1 MSIAYQCDR
10 CGKLV
15 AIPSIKFH
23 IPIVKVNERDIFG
36 SESRELEKVR
46 TLDLCDECSD
56 SLTEWLSMMN
66 DIMAEGDNNHGRNI
80 CAGASEKGARNPRRK
95 ARKADVGDTQDE
107 G

>member
-15 AIPSIKFH
+15 AIAEEKQKIHMVIANFRD
-23 IPIVKVNERDIFG
+23 VYGNENRHYEDMTRMDI
-36 SESRELEKVR
+36 
-46 TLDLCDECSD
+46 CDECNE

-66 DIMAEGDNNHGRNI
+66 DIMAEGDNNHGRDVR
-80 CAGASEKGARNPRRK
+80 AGASKKGAGASRRK
-95 ARKADVGDTQDE
+95 ARKADGGDTPDE